1 MRVRAT
7 NRGTYGPRRWSV
19 GAEFTLT
26 SDRHFNASW
35 MEEVEEP
42 KAEQPAVEKVAPVK
56 RKPGRPRK
64 QPQQDTAG
72 AKDQAKA

>member
-1 MRVRAT
+1 MKVRAKA
-7 NRGTYGPRRWSV
+7 NGVYASRRWKP
-19 GAEFTLT
+19 GDEFDVTAQN
-26 SDRHFNASW
+26 FNPSW
-35 MEEVEEP
+35 MEQVEEP

>member
-1 MRVRAT
+1 MKVRAKAK
-7 NRGTYGPRRWSV
+7 GVYGSRRRKV
-19 GAEFTLT
+19 GEVFDVNDH
-26 SDRHFNASW
+26 SFNISW

-42 KAEQPAVEKVAPVK
+42 KAEKPAVEKVAPVK

>member
-35 MEEVEEP
+35 MEAVEE
-42 KAEQPAVEKVAPVK
+42 APAKK
-56 RKPGRPRK
+56 KPGRPK
-64 QPQQDTAG
+64 KKPVENDPAV
-72 AKDQAKA
+72 KEQAKKA